1 MRQQAAGVPAAA
13 STHNKVFPAG
23 LPARYLLIARC
34 VRGRRKPG
42 RQVTDSGSQQ
52 ADGRRCRIV
61 LTEDD
66 EPVRN
71 RLAALLRQWRGGE
84 LVAVCATLAESVAAI
99 EAHALDLLITDL
111 KLPDGNGI
119 DAIRML
125 RRTRPDAE
133 AMVISVLADET
144 TVLDAIEAGAS
155 GYLLKDA
162 ESIDLIDAITDLM
175 DGRSPISSRIARVLV
190 RRLGVG
196 ARDSQPSEPDRS
208 LLTAREMDIL
218 WGIAKGFTN
227 AEIAERLG
235 ISRQT
240 VPVHIRNIYR
250 KLEASNRSEAVFEA
264 SRLGLIR
271 L

>member
-1 MRQQAAGVPAAA
+1 MEAAQAGHAAQR
-13 STHNKVFPAG
+13 T
-23 LPARYLLIARC
+23 Y
-34 VRGRRKPG
+34 
-42 RQVTDSGSQQ
+42 
-52 ADGRRCRIV
+52 RIV

-71 RLAALLRQWRGGE
+71 RLGTLLRNWDGGD
-84 LVAVCATLAESVAAI
+84 LVAVCATLSESIAAI
-99 EAHALDLLITDL
+99 ETHPIDLLITDL

-119 DAIRML
+119 DGIRAL
-125 RRTRPDAE
+125 RSKQPNAE

-144 TVLDAIEAGAS
+144 TVLDAIEAGAT

-162 ESIDLIDAITDLM
+162 DSMDLIRAVTDLM
-175 DGRSPISSRIARVLV
+175 GGQSPISSRIARVLV
-190 RRLGVG
+190 RRLGVHG
-196 ARDSQPSEPDRS
+196 QDGPVEQPARNI
-208 LLTAREMDIL
+208 LTAREMDIL

-227 AEIAERLG
+227 AELAERLG

-264 SRLGLIR
+264 TRLGLIR

>member
-1 MRQQAAGVPAAA
+1 MRESVG
-13 STHNKVFPAG
+13 
-23 LPARYLLIARC
+23 
-34 VRGRRKPG
+34 
-42 RQVTDSGSQQ
+42 SGSKVDAAQPEGK
-52 ADGRRCRIV
+52 DGGRYRIV

-71 RLAALLRQWRGGE
+71 RLASLLRDWDGGE
-84 LVAVCATLAESVAAI
+84 LVAVCATLGESLAAI
-99 EAHALDLLITDL
+99 EAYRIDLLITDL

-119 DAIRML
+119 DGIRAL
-125 RRTRPDAE
+125 RRKQPGAE

-144 TVLDAIEAGAS
+144 TVLDAIEAGS
-155 GYLLKDA
+155 TGYLLKDA
-162 ESIDLIDAITDLM
+162 DSIDLIQAITDLM
-175 DGRSPISSRIARVLV
+175 SGQSPISSRIARVLV
-190 RRLGVG
+190 RRLGVHG
-196 ARDSQPSEPDRS
+196 RDGQPAGNEGRS

-227 AEIAERLG
+227 AELAERLG

-264 SRLGLIR
+264 TRLGLIR

>member
-1 MRQQAAGVPAAA
+1 MTGDASKQAG
-13 STHNKVFPAG
+13 
-23 LPARYLLIARC
+23 
-34 VRGRRKPG
+34 
-42 RQVTDSGSQQ
+42 
-52 ADGRRCRIV
+52 GRRCRIV

-71 RLAALLRQWRGGE
+71 RLATLLRDWEGADLIAE
-84 LVAVCATLAESVAAI
+84 CATLAQSMAAI
-99 EAHALDLLITDL
+99 DKLQIDLLITDL
-111 KLPDGNGI
+111 KLPDGHGTE
-119 DAIRML
+119 AIRRL
-125 RRTRPDAE
+125 RAAQPDAE

-162 ESIDLIDAITDLM
+162 ESIDLIEAINDLM
-175 DGRSPISSRIARVLV
+175 SGRSPISSRIARVLV
-190 RRLGVG
+190 RRLGM
-196 ARDSQPSEPDRS
+196 ANRDSQPGEQAKN
-208 LLTAREMDIL
+208 LLTLREMDIL

-250 KLEASNRSEAVFEA
+250 KLEASNRAEAVFEA